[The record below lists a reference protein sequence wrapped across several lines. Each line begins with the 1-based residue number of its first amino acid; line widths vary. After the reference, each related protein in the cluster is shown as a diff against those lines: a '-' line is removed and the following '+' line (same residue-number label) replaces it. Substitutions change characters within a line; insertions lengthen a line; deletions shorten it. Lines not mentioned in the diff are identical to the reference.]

1 MRRSILLTLAAAC
14 SAAAQPDR
22 VEDSLK
28 RFERNG
34 ELRLTLSDALAIALE
49 SNLDIEIQ
57 RQSPA
62 VAEQDLLR
70 ARAGQLLRGLSLT
83 TREGPRSATSVDAA
97 LTAGGVF
104 SPDSSLSIS
113 TASPVSTGKAPP
125 SLDTQVGGSLR
136 WGHLT
141 APQPN
146 SFMTGTS
153 SLVSDNTQGGLW
165 LQQGFLS
172 GGDVVLSFDNL
183 RQSLNNRRYDLN
195 PLISSSLGLTFTQ
208 PLLRGFGVD
217 LNSRFIRIARNNRKV
232 SDLVFEQQV
241 INTSAAVI
249 RLYWDLV
256 AYREETAVK
265 RQALERSEKLL
276 SDNRDKESAGTVASI
291 EVVRA
296 RAEVARSRRDLLA
309 AEALVRQ
316 QENILKDYL
325 TRGRVSDPWLSQVR
339 VMPIDSLDPN
349 LAEQLPSTRELAGA
363 ALQNRPD
370 LAQARLQIE
379 NSKIG
384 LKASRNALLPSVDL
398 VASARNNALAGDV
411 NPLTLEGAPAHNPD
425 ALLVGGYGTVL
436 GQIVRRNFPDYIVG
450 VQVSIPL
457 QNRAAKADAA
467 RDRIAVHQQELRVS
481 QVEKQVHLEIENAM
495 IALDQARAAVESA
508 RSEKQFQEQAL
519 AAEEERLGVGA
530 STTFLVIQY
539 QRDLVQ
545 ARSAEVAALAA
556 FVKARATLD
565 RASGVL
571 LDRHNIQ
578 LP

>member
-1 MRRSILLTLAAAC
+1 MRRAILLTLVAAFT
-14 SAAAQPDR
+14 AAAQTDR
-22 VEDSLK
+22 SEDSLK
-28 RFERNG
+28 KFERNG
-34 ELRLTLSDALAIALE
+34 DLRLTLSDALAIALE
-49 SNLDIEIQ
+49 NNLDIEIQ
-57 RQSPA
+57 RQNPG

-97 LTAGGVF
+97 LTPGGVF
-104 SPDSSLSIS
+104 SADSPLSIS
-113 TASPVSTGKAPP
+113 IASPVSTGKAPP
-125 SLDTQVGGSLR
+125 TLDTQVTSSLR
-136 WGHLT
+136 WSHLT
-141 APQPN
+141 ALQPN
-146 SFMTGTS
+146 SFTTGTS
-153 SLVSDNTQGGLW
+153 SLVSDNTQGGLS

-172 GGDVVLSFDNL
+172 GGEVVLSFDNL
-183 RQSLNNRRYDLN
+183 RQSLNNRRYDLS
-195 PLISSSLGLTFTQ
+195 PLISASLGLTFAQ

-232 SDLVFEQQV
+232 TDLVFEQQV

-276 SDNRDKESAGTVASI
+276 SDNQDKESAGTVAEI

-325 TRGRVSDPWLSQVR
+325 TQGRVSDPRLRQLR
-339 VMPIDSLDPN
+339 VMPIDLLDPN
-349 LAEQLPSTRELAGA
+349 LAEQLPSTGQLAGA

-379 NSKIG
+379 NSRIG
-384 LKASRNALLPSVDL
+384 LKAARNALLPSVDL
-398 VASARNNALAGDV
+398 VASVRNNALAGDV
-411 NPLTLEGAPAHNPD
+411 NPLTIAGAPAHSPD
-425 ALLVGGYGTVL
+425 AMLVGGYGSVL
-436 GQIVRRNFPDYIVG
+436 GQIVRRNFPDYSVG
-450 VQVSIPL
+450 VQVNIPI
-457 QNRAAKADAA
+457 QNRAAKADEA
-467 RDRIAVHQQELRVS
+467 RDRIAVHQQELRLS

-519 AAEEERLGVGA
+519 AAEEDRLGVGA
-530 STTFLVIQY
+530 STTFIVIQY
-539 QRDLVQ
+539 QRDLAQ
-545 ARSAEVAALAA
+545 ARSAEVGALAS
-556 FVKARATLD
+556 FVKARAVVD
-565 RASGVL
+565 RAAGL
-571 LDRHNIQ
+571 LLGRHNIQ
-578 LP
+578 LR

>member
-1 MRRSILLTLAAAC
+1 MRRAILLTLAAAFT
-14 SAAAQPDR
+14 AAAQLDR
-22 VEDSLK
+22 VEDALK
-28 RFERNG
+28 KFERNG

-49 SNLDIEIQ
+49 NNLDIEIQ
-57 RQSPA
+57 RQNPG

-83 TREGPRSATSVDAA
+83 TREGPRSASSVDAA
-97 LTAGGVF
+97 LTAAGVF

-125 SLDTQVGGSLR
+125 SLDPQMIGSLR

-146 SFMTGTS
+146 SFIAGTS
-153 SLVSDNTQGGLW
+153 SLISDNTQGALS

-172 GGDVVLSFDNL
+172 GGDLVLSFDNL
-183 RQSLNNRRYDLN
+183 RQSVNQRRYDLN
-195 PLISSSLGLTFTQ
+195 PLVSSSLGLTFTQ
-208 PLLRGFGVD
+208 PLLRGFGVE
-217 LNSRFIRIARNNRKV
+217 LNSRFIRIAKNNRKA
-232 SDLVFEQQV
+232 SGLMFEQQV

-256 AYREETAVK
+256 GYREETVVK

-276 SDNRDKESAGTVASI
+276 SDNREKEAAGTVASI

-325 TRGRVSDPWLSQVR
+325 TKGRVSDPWLRQLR
-339 VMPIDSLDPN
+339 VLPIDSLDPN
-349 LAEQLPSTRELAGA
+349 LGEQLPSTGELAGA
-363 ALQNRPD
+363 ALLNRPD
-370 LAQARLQIE
+370 LAQARVQIE
-379 NSKIG
+379 NSRIG

-411 NPLTLEGAPAHNPD
+411 NPLTLVGAPAHSPD
-425 ALLVGGYGTVL
+425 ALLVGGYGSAL
-436 GQIVRRNFPDYIVG
+436 GQIVRRNFPDYSVG
-450 VQVSIPL
+450 VQVIIPL
-457 QNRAAKADAA
+457 RNRAAKADED
-467 RDRIAVHQQELRVS
+467 RDRIAVQQQELRLS
-481 QVEKQVHLEIENAM
+481 QIEKQVHLEIENAM

-508 RSEKQFQEQAL
+508 RSEKQFQEAAL
-519 AAEEERLGVGA
+519 AAEEDRLGVGA
-530 STTFLVIQY
+530 STTFIVIQY
-539 QRDLVQ
+539 QRDLAQ
-545 ARSAEVAALAA
+545 ARSAEVAALAS
-556 FVKARATLD
+556 FVKARAAVD
-565 RASGVL
+565 RAAGL
-571 LDRHNIQ
+571 LLVRHNIQ
-578 LP
+578 MP